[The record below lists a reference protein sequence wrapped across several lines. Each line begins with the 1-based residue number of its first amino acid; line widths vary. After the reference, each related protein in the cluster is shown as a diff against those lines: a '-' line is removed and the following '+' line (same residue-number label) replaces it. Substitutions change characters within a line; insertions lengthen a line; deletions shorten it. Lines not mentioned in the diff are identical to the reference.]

1 MQSSLEY
8 RVFRNTHTL
17 PICDHKLYVSPPT
30 KGRKVDVHNMYE
42 AFLKASIPS
51 SEPYNK
57 ALLKLS
63 YYINYNMNIPFTIS
77 FNPDDYLPYFQ
88 LQSNKFISETLY
100 GYSYL

>member
-1 MQSSLEY
+1 
-8 RVFRNTHTL
+8 
-17 PICDHKLYVSPPT
+17 
-30 KGRKVDVHNMYE
+30 MYE

-63 YYINYNMNIPFTIS
+63 YYISFNMNIPFSPS
-77 FNPDDYLPYFQ
+77 FNPDDYLPFFQ

-100 GYSYL
+100 GYSYIDRGDFQSYILLHKPINRIK